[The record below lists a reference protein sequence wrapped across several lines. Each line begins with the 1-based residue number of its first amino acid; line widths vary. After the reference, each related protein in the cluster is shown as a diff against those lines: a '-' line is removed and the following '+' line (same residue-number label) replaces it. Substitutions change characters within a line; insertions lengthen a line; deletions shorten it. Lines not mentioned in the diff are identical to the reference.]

1 MILEQKI
8 KIKLETAS
16 VKYYKNLG
24 YEIEYE
30 KRNGNKRIKTKELVV
45 NVFDLPKKSNVEI
58 LVKCDNCGKI
68 FKRPYYAAQSKNQ
81 FCSTECMSQFK
92 SNQQEIIFAERVG
105 GDPYEYLYQ
114 KYVVDKMTTRQI
126 ARQIYGNEKCFNSVN
141 KWLKKYKIPLRH
153 GSEAV
158 KTQWI
163 NNDERRVKASEKI
176 KDTLLRKDVREK
188 LNKIQQTKEYKLK
201 SRNAKLGK
209 NNPMYGV
216 TGENHPRWNPERTH
230 EQRVAERK
238 TLKDERWRIS
248 VFERDKYICQ
258 NCGYDKGGCLVAHH
272 LNSYDKH
279 KKDRYDIDNGITL
292 CVTCHKEFHSTY
304 GYGNNTKEQFDEF
317 INSRHLLR

>member
-1 MILEQKI
+1 MQIECTNCRKEMNLKPSRI
-8 KIKLETAS
+8 SRA
-16 VKYYKNLG
+16 KN
-24 YEIEYE
+24 
-30 KRNGNKRIKTKELVV
+30 N
-45 NVFDLPKKSNVEI
+45 
-58 LVKCDNCGKI
+58 
-68 FKRPYYAAQSKNQ
+68 
-81 FCSTECMSQFK
+81 FCSTECHDEYRRKIKYQEMSEKVGMDFK
-92 SNQQEIIFAERVG
+92 SWLI
-105 GDPYEYLYQ
+105 Q
-114 KYVVDKMTTRQI
+114 KYLVEQKPTSEISKVLYGDDK
-126 ARQIYGNEKCFNSVN
+126 KCKSSV
-141 KWLKKYKIPLRH
+141 KRWLDKFEIEMRH
-153 GSEAV
+153 GSEAI

-163 NNDERRVKASEKI
+163 DNDERRVKASEKI

-238 TLKDERWRIS
+238 TLKDKRWRIS

-317 INSRHLLR
+317 INSRHLHK